1 MKNDQTGEYE
11 LVVGNP
17 QLLSGFVIVVLLC
30 AAAFVM
36 GYEVGQNTPRSAK
49 AQADT
54 AAPVS
59 TPAPTDT
66 RPPLVTVAP
75 PMETNPTPPADAG
88 QATGDAGKPAE
99 APPQPTTQPAREV
112 PAAPPPAA
120 PVRQETAAAP
130 PAGAYCQAM
139 AVKQASDAQSL
150 LQTLKDG
157 GMPATLQTS
166 ADGLVRVMVGPYQ
179 DRAALSRAKTELETR
194 FQIRGPICRQ

>member
-49 AQADT
+49 AQTDAVAPVSPPSAPA

-59 TPAPTDT
+59 PPPEVQPEESTPAQP
-66 RPPLVTVAP
+66 
-75 PMETNPTPPADAG
+75 
-88 QATGDAGKPAE
+88 PAE
-99 APPQPTTQPAREV
+99 APPQPTTQPAREIPAAPPRAAP
-112 PAAPPPAA
+112 PAAPPPEAA
-120 PVRQETAAAP
+120 ATPAP
-130 PAGAYCQAM
+130 PAGSSYCQAM
-139 AVKQASDAQSL
+139 AVRQASDAQSL

-157 GMPATLQTS
+157 GMPAALQAG
-166 ADGLVRVMVGPYQ
+166 ADGWVRVMVGPFP
-179 DRAALSRAKTELETR
+179 DRVALSHAKTELETR
-194 FQIRGPICRQ
+194 FQIRGPICR